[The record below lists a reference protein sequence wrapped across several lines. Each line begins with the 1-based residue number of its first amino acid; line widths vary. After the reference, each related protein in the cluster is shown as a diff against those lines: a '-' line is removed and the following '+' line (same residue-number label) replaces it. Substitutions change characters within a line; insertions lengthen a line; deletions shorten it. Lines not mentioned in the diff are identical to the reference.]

1 MNYIV
6 IAIVS
11 VVIIAI
17 LVIFYLLIV
26 RKRRVLNKR
35 YFQNK
40 WKQLQSQ
47 CLNKKSWYQVIIDAD
62 NLLDEALTK
71 RHFSGKSTGEKLV
84 SAQHEFTINKE
95 LWSAH
100 NFKKKIVENQITKL
114 NKKETIAALNTFRQA
129 LSELGAINL
138 KKSIKKEKRGT
149 SLKKI

>member
-1 MNYIV
+1 MKLYIIGILIV
-6 IAIVS
+6 IAIAF
-11 VVIIAI
+11 IAI
-17 LVIFYLLIV
+17 FTWIISK
-26 RKRRVLNKR
+26 KRRVLNKR

-47 CLNKKSWYQVIIDAD
+47 CLNKATWYKAIIDAD

-71 RHFSGKSTGEKLV
+71 RHFNGKSTGEKLV
-84 SAQHEFTINKE
+84 AAQREFSINKE

-100 NFKKKIVENQITKL
+100 NFKKKIVENKITKL
-114 NKKETIAALNTFRQA
+114 NKKETIATLNTFRQA